1 MRKMTCGGVLAVAA
15 VAPVMLVAFGSAVAA
30 QQLTITPIVHASVQ
44 VEFGALVIQI
54 DPWSAGDLSRAKAAD
69 LILITDD
76 PIHHL
81 DPKAIQQLRKPG
93 APVVVPTASRSKFPE
108 GTPLANGET
117 TTLAGIS
124 VEAIAAYDIKPG
136 EPSHPKGKANGY
148 VITLGGKRIYF
159 AGVTECV
166 PEIRALKNIDV
177 AFLPMNLPL
186 DRMLPEAT
194 AECVGAFTPKT
205 VYVNHYDQ
213 AYAARLTNPNA
224 RAAGG
229 GPDIA
234 ASLQLLRDRLKAL
247 SIEFKDG
254 DWYPPRPAR

>member
-1 MRKMTCGGVLAVAA
+1 MRTMTRGGALAVASTA
-15 VAPVMLVAFGSAVAA
+15 LVVCSSAVSA
-30 QQLTITPIVHASVQ
+30 QQLTITPMIHASVQ
-44 VEFGALVIQI
+44 IEFGSQVIQV
-54 DPWSAGDLSRAKAAD
+54 DPWSAGDLSRARPAD

-81 DPKAIQQLRKPG
+81 DPAAIRQLRKPG
-93 APVVVPTASRSKFPE
+93 APVVVPPASLSKFPE
-108 GTPLANGET
+108 GTPLANGESKV
-117 TTLAGIS
+117 LAGIS

-148 VITLGGKRIYF
+148 VVTVGGRRIYF

-166 PEIRALKNIDV
+166 PEIRALKSIDI

-186 DRMLPEAT
+186 DRMLPAAT
-194 AECVGAFTPKT
+194 AECAGAFRPKT

-213 AYAARLTNPNA
+213 AYAARVTNPNT

-229 GPDIA
+229 GPEIA
-234 ASLQLLRDRLKAL
+234 QSLRLLRDRLGAL
-247 SIEFKDG
+247 SIAFIDG
-254 DWYPPRPAR
+254 DWYPARPAR